1 MKIDGV
7 RQVLDVGF
15 SGSESIEVITNF
27 NNEIIVIENSK
38 PLSNAVDELPL
49 VLFRYD
55 TLLDQ
60 QICITEIIDIITEE
74 NQKIVKT
81 NNLPQC
87 SNVTFQNNPINDVNV
102 QIYPNP
108 SSAIIFFS
116 AYKPLEKIE
125 IYDSKGSHVMDF
137 SSSEMR
143 GLQYDVKYLD
153 SGIYFL
159 KIFIEEQIKI
169 IKFLTQ

>member
-27 NNEIIVIENSK
+27 KNKIIVIEISE
-38 PLSNAVDELPL
+38 PLSNPVDELPL

-60 QICITEIIDIITEE
+60 QICITEIIDIIIEE

-87 SNVTFQNNPINDVNV
+87 SNVTSQNNPTNDLNV

-116 AYKPLEKIE
+116 ADKPLEKIE

-137 SSSEMR
+137 SSFEMR

-159 KIFIEEQIKI
+159 KIFIEE
-169 IKFLTQ
+169 